1 MGMETG
7 TSPPKVNRM
16 QTIPTEGKE
25 IHLER
30 TLGVEVEADMTT
42 VLMLGDQE

>member
-7 TSPPKVNRM
+7 TTPPKVNRM
-16 QTIPTEGKE
+16 ETIPTEGKE
-25 IHLER
+25 IHLEG
-30 TLGVEVEADMTT
+30 TLGVEVEADLTV

>member
-7 TSPPKVNRM
+7 TTPTKVNQM
-16 QTIPTEGKE
+16 ETIPTEGKE
-25 IHLER
+25 IHLEGA
-30 TLGVEVEADMTT
+30 LGVKVGADMTI